1 MAINGNVPGFPP
13 EARAAGKPARI
24 GLHPLHEAALRLAEI
39 GLQKPRAKS
48 AKTKDLINLLLC
60 HGARAWR
67 YSQPE
72 ARIHLH
78 VTCPGGKSSV
88 MLRLR

>member
-1 MAINGNVPGFPP
+1 MAINENFPGAPVGRRA
-13 EARAAGKPARI
+13 EAKGRT

-39 GLQKPRAKS
+39 GMQRPKAKS

-67 YSQPE
+67 YSQPD

-78 VTCPGGKSSV
+78 VTSPDGRAPV
-88 MLRLR
+88 ILRLR